1 MHLLCNY
8 KLQGPIFITGIGS
21 LYSLC
26 TGCLQLYKILHLK
39 IIIMKEVEYKNYV
52 YKNNRKERK
61 CSVNLG
67 HYIQKQ

>member
-1 MHLLCNY
+1 
-8 KLQGPIFITGIGS
+8 
-21 LYSLC
+21 
-26 TGCLQLYKILHLK
+26 
-39 IIIMKEVEYKNYV
+39 MKEVEYKNYV